1 MLIFKPKTKRYR
13 ISVDIEA
20 SGTVT
25 LEKEIPLK
33 LGQLDAVQAWATI
46 YEELSRLHEET
57 GIEFEARQETLKVE
71 EWEDGNDMDK

>member
-25 LEKEIPLK
+25 LEKEFSQK
-33 LGQLDAVQAWATI
+33 FGQLDAIQAWTTI
-46 YEELSRLHEET
+46 YEELSRLHEVT
-57 GIEFEARQETLKVE
+57 GIKFEPRQETLKVKE
-71 EWEDGNDMDK
+71 CADDNS

>member
-25 LEKEIPLK
+25 LEKEFPLK
-33 LGQLDAVQAWATI
+33 LRQIDAVQAFEII

-57 GIEFEARQETLKVE
+57 GIQFEPRQETLKVE
-71 EWEDGNDMDK
+71 ELADDNS

>member
-25 LEKEIPLK
+25 LEKEFPLK
-33 LGQLDAVQAWATI
+33 LGQIDAIQAFETI

-57 GIEFEARQETLKVE
+57 GIQFEPRQETLKVE
-71 EWEDGNDMDK
+71 ELTDDNR

>member
-33 LGQLDAVQAWATI
+33 LGHFDAIQAWAMI

-57 GIEFEARQETLKVE
+57 GIKFDPRQETLKVE
-71 EWEDGNDMDK
+71 EWVDA

>member
-25 LEKEIPLK
+25 LEKEFPLK
-33 LGQLDAVQAWATI
+33 LGQLNAVQVWEAI
-46 YEELSRLHEET
+46 CEELSRLHEET
-57 GIEFEARQETLKVE
+57 GIEFEPRQETLKVE
-71 EWEDGNDMDK
+71 EWVDDDNDNR

>member
-25 LEKEIPLK
+25 LEKEFPANASPAAWL
-33 LGQLDAVQAWATI
+33 AVCD
-46 YEELSRLHEET
+46 ELYRLHKET
-57 GIEFEARQETLKVE
+57 GIKFEARPETLKVE
-71 EWEDGNDMDK
+71 EWVDENN